1 MCTFKALGPE
11 AAARKEGR
19 GGEAC
24 VGDLAGVAIES
35 GYSHNGGSAGSMGKS
50 AMRTARG
57 PTRRAAA
64 TPVGEGKGK
73 EAGLSLTFPQEF
85 DFAVPP
91 PGFSRSFCRWRKRQ

>member
-1 MCTFKALGPE
+1 VGERAAAVLKALGPE

-35 GYSHNGGSAGSMGKS
+35 GYSHNGGGAGSMGKS

-64 TPVGEGKGK
+64 TPRRGEREGGW
-73 EAGLSLTFPQEF
+73 SLPHITSG
-85 DFAVPP
+85 V
-91 PGFSRSFCRWRKRQ
+91 